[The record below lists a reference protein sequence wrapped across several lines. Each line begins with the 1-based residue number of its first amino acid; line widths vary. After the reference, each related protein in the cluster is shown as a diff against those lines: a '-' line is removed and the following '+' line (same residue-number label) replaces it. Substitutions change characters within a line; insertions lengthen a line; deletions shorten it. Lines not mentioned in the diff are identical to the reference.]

1 MKGLQTLFVS
11 IFFWFFSWFFLT
23 KFGLDSEKSLYL
35 GAILAS
41 FETSLVSIIRL
52 LSDIKDKLK

>member
-11 IFFWFFSWFFLT
+11 IFFWFSSWFFLT

>member
-41 FETSLVSIIRL
+41 FETLLVSIIRL
-52 LSDIKDKLK
+52 LSDIKNKLK

>member
-41 FETSLVSIIRL
+41 FQTSLNSIIKL
-52 LSDIKDKLK
+52 LYDIKNKLK

>member
-41 FETSLVSIIRL
+41 FETSLVLIIRL